1 MKFFTHLQI
10 KTFILNLSSA
20 EFKEVLNSSSKSSFK
35 YCGVCVCLC
44 VAARCLL
51 FLKAGDQMPQY
62 YFNKNLFTY

>member
-35 YCGVCVCLC
+35 YCGVCVPVCGSS
-44 VAARCLL
+44 VSTFFKGR
-51 FLKAGDQMPQY
+51 
-62 YFNKNLFTY
+62 